1 MNNALENLST
11 VSTVS
16 TVSNR
21 RSLLKNIGK
30 IVLRI
35 FGAGL
40 AVIVGLWL
48 VMASN
53 MGAAYL
59 PYIMDG
65 ALDFW
70 IRITFLGIGLGIW
83 ISIAVWLLWLILCY
97 FYDLIRSNQ

>member
-1 MNNALENLST
+1 MNNALENAST
-11 VSTVS
+11 I
-16 TVSNR
+16 SNR

-30 IVLRI
+30 ITLRI
-35 FGAGL
+35 VGAGL
-40 AVIVGLWL
+40 ALIVGLWL

-53 MGAAYL
+53 MGPAYL
-59 PYIMDG
+59 AHIMDG

-97 FYDLIRSNQ
+97 FYDLIISNQ

>member
-1 MNNALENLST
+1 MNNALENAST
-11 VSTVS
+11 I
-16 TVSNR
+16 SNR

-30 IVLRI
+30 ITLRI
-35 FGAGL
+35 VGAGL

-53 MGAAYL
+53 MGPAYL
-59 PYIMDG
+59 PHIMNG
-65 ALDFW
+65 TLDFW

-97 FYDLIRSNQ
+97 FYDLFRPKQ